1 MGTNV
6 QLVPLGN
13 HVGPPCHHVDY
24 RSKAVVEVAARD
36 LSAGLAGNVRMGLF
50 VLEGHPRDVAQMGM
64 RVDQSRR
71 EVAAGAVDHL
81 FGALGALRKLG
92 PDRDDLSIAHKH
104 ARRRGRCLSLRRD
117 NGDVLDQEVLGLSST
132 GVRET
137 SKSGEGEANR
147 ARMDFHWMALL

>member
-1 MGTNV
+1 
-6 QLVPLGN
+6 
-13 HVGPPCHHVDY
+13 
-24 RSKAVVEVAARD
+24 
-36 LSAGLAGNVRMGLF
+36 MGLF

-64 RVDQSRR
+64 GVDQSRR

-92 PDRDDLSIAHKH
+92 SDRDDLSIAHKDV
-104 ARRRGRCLSLRRD
+104 RRRGRRLSLRRD
-117 NGDVLDQEVLGLSST
+117 NGDVLDQEVFGLSST

-147 ARMDFHWMALL
+147 ARMDLHRMVLL